1 MNKIKESSLRL
12 AILYLI
18 QLGIVDM
25 IYRSFI
31 NLENCKTRCL
41 NEVVEIDE

>member
-1 MNKIKESSLRL
+1 LWL

-31 NLENCKTRCL
+31 NVEN
-41 NEVVEIDE
+41 